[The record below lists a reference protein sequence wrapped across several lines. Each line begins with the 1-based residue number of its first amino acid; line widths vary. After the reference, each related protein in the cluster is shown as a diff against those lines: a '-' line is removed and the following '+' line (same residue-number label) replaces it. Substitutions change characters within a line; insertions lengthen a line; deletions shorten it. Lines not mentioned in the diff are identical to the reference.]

1 MRGSSPGS
9 GFDVN
14 TGQMRQGARQ
24 FDSAGD
30 ALNTVYTTLNN
41 VLQSHGQCWGNDESG
56 QKFAKQYSPG
66 SHNALQAMQDL
77 TKALHGLAKNV
88 GASADGYDGTE
99 SGNTSDLGG

>member
-1 MRGSSPGS
+1 
-9 GFDVN
+9 
-14 TGQMRQGARQ
+14 MRQGARQ

-30 ALNTVYTTLNN
+30 ALNAVFTDLSN

-66 SHNALQAMQDL
+66 SQNALKAMQDL

-88 GASADGYDGTE
+88 AASADSYDGTE
-99 SGNTSDLGG
+99 SGNKSDLSG